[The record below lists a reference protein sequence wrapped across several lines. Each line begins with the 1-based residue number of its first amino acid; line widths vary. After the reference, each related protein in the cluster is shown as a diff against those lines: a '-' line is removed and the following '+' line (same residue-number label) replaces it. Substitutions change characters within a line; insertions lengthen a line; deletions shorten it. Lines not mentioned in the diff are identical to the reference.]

1 MVKRLCVHFEC
12 SGSHEERVEAAAV
25 LVAAAALKGSGSVQA
40 INLVVVGS
48 I

>member
-12 SGSHEERVEAAAV
+12 SGDDRVEAAAV
-25 LVAAAALKGSGSVQA
+25 LVVVALKGSGSVQA

>member
-1 MVKRLCVHFEC
+1 MVKWLCVHFEC
-12 SGSHEERVEAAAV
+12 SGSDEERVEAAAV
-25 LVAAAALKGSGSVQA
+25 LVVVALKGSGSVQA

>member
-12 SGSHEERVEAAAV
+12 SDDERVEAAAV
-25 LVAAAALKGSGSVQA
+25 LVVVALKGSGSVQA